1 LEIWR
6 LGLFVIPY
14 PVSGGRG
21 VGVNVGNVNQIYLR
35 PMMEPMLHASDD
47 EASVCTAMA
56 LIPGI
61 PMFLQSQTSNNI
73 LNEMKLK

>member
-1 LEIWR
+1 
-6 LGLFVIPY
+6 
-14 PVSGGRG
+14 
-21 VGVNVGNVNQIYLR
+21 
-35 PMMEPMLHASDD
+35 MEPMLHASDD